1 VSSTVETTIAD
12 ASRPRRNRAHLIL
25 RYFSPE
31 LKGVK
36 IMNTTHSHPRPLAAF
51 FAALGLILATAGF
64 TVVDTVVVAAA
75 PRSGGTPIVTI
86 EGGAVRGVAV
96 ASGYAFRGLPYAA
109 PPTGNLRW
117 RPPEPAA
124 KWNGVRDATQFAP
137 SCPQRSVFFGVGVRS
152 EDCLYLNVYTPSLR
166 GKDLP
171 VFVWIHGGGWTTG
184 AGRDY
189 NPTKLMAE
197 GIVVVTINYRLGA
210 LGFLAHPALASRPG
224 GSSGNYGH
232 MDQQAALR
240 WVQRNIGR
248 FGGDEDNVT
257 IAGESAGGLSVLVH
271 LVSDESRGLFDRAI
285 VQSGSFAL
293 TQQSLAEGEAFG
305 QTFATLAGCPDQ
317 TAECLRNLSVDT
329 LVNNFQPNV
338 ARTAIPGIIDGKVL
352 RESLGTALA
361 AGRFADVP
369 VLNGVN
375 HDEQR
380 VFVIL
385 QQVTVTRGTY
395 VPILEWPIT
404 AENYER
410 NIAAVLGVSDARAA
424 EIVAEYPLAAY
435 PSPEIAFST
444 LDNDAWWACPALQ
457 MNQWLAK
464 RVPTFAY
471 EFNDDNAPS
480 PGFPPLG
487 VATHGHELVYLFDLP
502 DVPLNGSFNPDQQ
515 VLAASMRAAWARFT
529 ARGNPS
535 SAAVPWPSFR
545 TRSTRVLSLVPPQ
558 PQVETDFAARHHC
571 SFWAAP

>member
-1 VSSTVETTIAD
+1 M
-12 ASRPRRNRAHLIL
+12 SR
-25 RYFSPE
+25 
-31 LKGVK
+31 
-36 IMNTTHSHPRPLAAF
+36 THSRLHPPAAF
-51 FAALGLILATAGF
+51 FAALIALILATSG
-64 TVVDTVVVAAA
+64 VAAA
-75 PRSGGTPIVTI
+75 AKGSDDPIVKI
-86 EGGAVRGVAV
+86 EGGAVRGVAMPG
-96 ASGYAFRGLPYAA
+96 GYAFRGLPYAS
-109 PPTGNLRW
+109 PPIGNLRW

-137 SCPQRSVFFGVGVRS
+137 SCPQRPGLFAVGVRS

-171 VFVWIHGGGWTTG
+171 VFVWIHGGGWTGG

-189 NPTKLMAE
+189 DPTKLLAE

-224 GSSGNYGH
+224 GPSGNYGH
-232 MDQQAALR
+232 MDQRAALR
-240 WVQRNIGR
+240 WVQRNIER

-257 IAGESAGGLSVLVH
+257 IAGESAGALSVLVH
-271 LVSDESRGLFDRAI
+271 LISDGSRGLFDRAI

-305 QTFATLAGCPDQ
+305 QTFAANPNVGCPDQ
-317 TAECLRNLSVDT
+317 TAACLRSLPVDT
-329 LVNNFQPNV
+329 LVNNFCPNP
-338 ARTAIPGIIDGKVL
+338 APACAAIPGIVDGKVL
-352 RESLGTALA
+352 KESLGTALA
-361 AGRFADVP
+361 GGRFADVP

-380 VFVIL
+380 IFVRL
-385 QQVTVTRGTY
+385 FRQTVTGGTY
-395 VPILEWPIT
+395 VKIPFLPIT

-424 EIVAEYPLAAY
+424 EIAVEYPVAAY
-435 PSPEIAFST
+435 LSPEIAFST
-444 LDNDAWWACPALQ
+444 LNNDASWACPALQ
-457 MNQWLAK
+457 MEGWLAR
-464 RVPTFAY
+464 RVPIFAY

-502 DVPLNGSFNPDQQ
+502 DVPLNGSFNPEQE
-515 VLAASMRAAWARFT
+515 VLAASMRAAWANF
-529 ARGNPS
+529 AASGNPS

-571 SFWAAP
+571 SFWAVD